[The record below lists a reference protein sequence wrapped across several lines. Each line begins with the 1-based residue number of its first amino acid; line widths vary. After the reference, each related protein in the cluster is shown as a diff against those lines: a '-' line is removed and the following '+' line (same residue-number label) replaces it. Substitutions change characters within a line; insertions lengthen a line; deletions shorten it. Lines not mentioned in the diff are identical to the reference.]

1 MRERMVKF
9 GKLLQEDIDKYHEW
23 VPSDKYLDYERL
35 KDIIY
40 DRIEVKHTRRE
51 CECASSEEEEG
62 ACASPHHK
70 LDELLCL

>member
-1 MRERMVKF
+1 MKGRVRVREQMVKF

-40 DRIEVKHTRRE
+40 DRIEVSTVDANANARALRKRRALRLSTR
-51 CECASSEEEEG
+51 
-62 ACASPHHK
+62 
-70 LDELLCL
+70 